1 MGDPDMEWTPIGLG
15 HKTSEVSQTFP
26 DGDLWAEVC
35 SRRLTAMFRALAVM
49 VGLFFLVACSP
60 ARGTAPGPAT
70 LAEVPVLLTPSPPQ
84 VTAATHTPETPT
96 TVTDRVTSTP
106 SLVASPTQP
115 ALAATIP
122 ATQSVA
128 NSPLPSPTPA
138 ADEPSPPVAEVAPGE
153 PAPDFTLEGN
163 QWGSVTLSDYRGAS
177 NIVLV
182 FYRGKT

>member
-1 MGDPDMEWTPIGLG
+1 MDWTPIGLG
-15 HKTSEVSQTFP
+15 HKTPE
-26 DGDLWAEVC
+26 GDLWAEVC
-35 SRRLTAMFRALAVM
+35 SRRLTAVFRVLAVM
-49 VGLFFLVACSP
+49 VGLFFVVACSP
-60 ARGTAPGPAT
+60 APGTTPGPVT
-70 LAEVPVLLTPSPPQ
+70 LAEVPVSLTPTPPQ

-96 TVTDRVTSTP
+96 TVTDRATSTP
-106 SLVASPTQP
+106 SPVASPTQP

-138 ADEPSPPVAEVAPGE
+138 ADEPSAPVAEVVPGE
-153 PAPDFTLEGN
+153 PAPNFTLEGG
-163 QWGSVTLSDYRGAS
+163 QGVPVTLSDYRGAS

>member
-1 MGDPDMEWTPIGLG
+1 MRWTLIGLG

-26 DGDLWAEVC
+26 EGDLWVEVC
-35 SRRLTAMFRALAVM
+35 SRRLTARFRALAVM

-60 ARGTAPGPAT
+60 APGTTPGPAT
-70 LAEVPVLLTPSPPQ
+70 LAEVPVLLTPTPPQ
-84 VTAATHTPETPT
+84 VTAATHTPGTPT
-96 TVTDRVTSTP
+96 KVTVRATSTP
-106 SLVASPTQP
+106 SPVASPTQP
-115 ALAATIP
+115 ALAATVP